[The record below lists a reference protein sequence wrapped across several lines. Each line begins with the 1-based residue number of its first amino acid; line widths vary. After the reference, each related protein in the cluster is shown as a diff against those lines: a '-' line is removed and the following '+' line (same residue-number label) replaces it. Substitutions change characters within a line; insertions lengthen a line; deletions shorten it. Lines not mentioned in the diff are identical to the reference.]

1 LRRRYIQAQEEER
14 LRLAHELHDQTG
26 QSLTAALLELK
37 GIEMQANEPV
47 RNRIRLLRLQLE
59 QMGRTLHHI
68 AWELRPASIDEVGLA
83 AALVNYL
90 SEWSEQIGI
99 EADFHCDDARLD
111 EIPDYSRTSIYRI
124 VQESLTNIAKHA
136 VDATQVSV
144 VIERHDG
151 VLQVMIE
158 DNGGGFDII
167 AKSATDD
174 KHRGL
179 GLPGM
184 YERLS
189 LIGGSLEIESS
200 VGGGTTVFARI
211 PIQLESSA
219 A

>member
-1 LRRRYIQAQEEER
+1 MVQDTMRRCLACQDRFEFDFRILAPGEPDPRWVRTKGRIDRDEAGKPRHMRGVVQDITARKAAEAERDVLRRRYIQAQEEER

-99 EADFHCDDARLD
+99 ETDFHCDDARLD
-111 EIPDYSRTSIYRI
+111 EIADYSRTSIYRI

-136 VDATQVSV
+136 VDASV
-144 VIERHDG
+144 T
-151 VLQVMIE
+151 M
-158 DNGGGFDII
+158 
-167 AKSATDD
+167 ASCKS
-174 KHRGL
+174 
-179 GLPGM
+179 
-184 YERLS
+184 
-189 LIGGSLEIESS
+189 
-200 VGGGTTVFARI
+200 
-211 PIQLESSA
+211 
-219 A
+219 